1 MSILEVKNL
10 NLSFKTSD
18 GCYRALHDVCF
29 SINKGEILAL
39 AGESGCGK
47 TMTAMSVLRLLPV
60 NAEITSGEII
70 YKNKNLLFL
79 KEKEMRGIRGK
90 EIALIPQ
97 DPAASLNPLYT
108 IGSQILEVIELHRGL
123 KGSEA
128 QKAAIEALEQVK
140 IPDAKARLKAYPHEF
155 SGGMRQRAAIAI
167 AIACRPEIIIADEP
181 ATALDVTVQAQI
193 TELLKEI
200 KREMKTSFLFISHDF
215 GLISETADRVCVM
228 YNGRI
233 VENASAEELFKNPK
247 HPYTQALIKALPDFN
262 SLKLEAIA
270 GMPPSIKEVFP
281 GCPFEP
287 RCAQR
292 MEKCRNILPKCTKI
306 NDACVMCLKYE

>member
-10 NLSFKTSD
+10 NLSFKTAD
-18 GCYRALHDVCF
+18 GSYSALHDVCF

-70 YKNKNLLFL
+70 YNNKNLLLL

-97 DPAASLNPLYT
+97 DPSASLNPLYT

-128 QKAAIEALEQVK
+128 QKAAAEALEQVK
-140 IPDAKARLKAYPHEF
+140 IPDSKARLKAYPHEF

-193 TELLKEI
+193 TALLKEI
-200 KREMKTSFLFISHDF
+200 KSEMKTSFLFISHDF

-233 VENASAEELFKNPK
+233 VENSSAEELFKKPK

-262 SLKLEAIA
+262 SLKLEAVE

-287 RCAQR
+287 RCMQR
-292 MEKCRNILPKCTKI
+292 TAKCRNILPKCTKI